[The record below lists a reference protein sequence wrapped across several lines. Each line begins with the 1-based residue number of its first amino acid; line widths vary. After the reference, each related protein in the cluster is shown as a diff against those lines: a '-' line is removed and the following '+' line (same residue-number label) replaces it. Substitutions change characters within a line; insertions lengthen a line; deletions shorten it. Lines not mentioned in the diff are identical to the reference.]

1 MKIISPKTKHNDYE
15 KRFLDLFFAFSGL
28 IILLPVLLLIWG
40 AVVLGSGR
48 PGIFCQTR
56 VGRTGRDFPL
66 YKFRTMRS
74 RKGASEGLFEAGSL
88 VRVTP
93 IGRILR
99 KSKLD
104 ELPQLWNVLRGDM
117 SLVGPRP
124 EVRKW
129 VEAYPER
136 WAVVLSIRP
145 GITDPASIE
154 FRDEEA
160 RLAASPDPESM
171 YRNEILP
178 VKLSLYEAYVADR
191 GLRQD
196 LRILLRT
203 LFVVFKG

>member
-1 MKIISPKTKHNDYE
+1 MKITSPKTKHNDYE

-28 IILLPVLLLIWG
+28 IILLPILLFIWG

-48 PGIFCQTR
+48 PGIFRQTR
-56 VGRTGRDFPL
+56 VGRMGRDFPL
-66 YKFRTMRS
+66 YKFRTMRA
-74 RKGASEGLFEAGSL
+74 RKGASDGLFEAGSL
-88 VRVTP
+88 VRITP
-93 IGRILR
+93 IGRLLR

-136 WAVVLSIRP
+136 WAVVLSVRP

-160 RLAASPDPESM
+160 HLAASPDPESM

-178 VKLSLYEAYVADR
+178 VKLSLYEAYVANR
-191 GLRQD
+191 SLGRD